1 MAQKI
6 QKVAVCP
13 CLSAFSCWPCASSPP
28 RGVAL
33 FGIPQ
38 LAAPVF
44 LEKAFLCQFLLEG
57 PYRFLVG
64 HLVAAGQPE
73 EVAEREPVADL
84 VFRHCRKARRQ
95 LAACMSVWS
104 LSLPILIRGKYTN
117 NSLNDNWLRKILIV
131 KSSKT
136 ATWPKREFQ
145 VSFHIDFWP
154 QTTGNQIE
162 IIIYPVYKYST
173 RKKCIFATKVTLHGR
188 FKIPAP
194 PHFLSV
200 LF

>member
-1 MAQKI
+1 MRSPLNIKI
-6 QKVAVCP
+6 SKQRCKINSFIHSYGTKNPKGCS
-13 CLSAFSCWPCASSPP
+13 L
-28 RGVAL
+28 L
-33 FGIPQ
+33 I
-38 LAAPVF
+38 
-44 LEKAFLCQFLLEG
+44 FLCIFLFNYLIFNCLIHPKTSTCCLYVG
-57 PYRFLVG
+57 LVS
-64 HLVAAGQPE
+64 
-73 EVAEREPVADL
+73 
-84 VFRHCRKARRQ
+84 F
-95 LAACMSVWS
+95 M
-104 LSLPILIRGKYTN
+104 PILIRGKYTN

-145 VSFHIDFWP
+145 VSFHIDFWS

-173 RKKCIFATKVTLHGR
+173 RKKCIFATEVTLCVH